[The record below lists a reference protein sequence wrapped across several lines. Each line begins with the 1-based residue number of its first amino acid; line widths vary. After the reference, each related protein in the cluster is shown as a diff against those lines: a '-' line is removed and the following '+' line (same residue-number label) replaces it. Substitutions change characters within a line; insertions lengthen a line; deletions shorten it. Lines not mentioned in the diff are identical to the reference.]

1 MPNYYETSN
10 GYCFQKNK
18 DGKTK
23 RISRELFM
31 KKNVSKSMKGGAF
44 PYIKG
49 RVGKF
54 TILAK
59 VTGDTLVR
67 VNQRRTA
74 YQLPELDSLHITLLD
89 IYVNLDH
96 PLYIIFS
103 DPNLHHKIKEL
114 YRAIY
119 IGNRLELESRKR
131 NAATGAL
138 LGGNWEIL
146 GGHGR
151 TPEEQFDN
159 KFWARV
165 YTMNPANFEL
175 FQAFKIGV
183 IKLITEIT
191 GPLTPRKENRGNP
204 PDVEEF
210 TSYYTS
216 DGKELYCVNTAHYGN
231 IISWKPHISVL
242 RLGDLKTKRPDIYGQ
257 ILAAAN
263 DEEIIGILRLN
274 AQVVGEISELITNR
288 DLTTLRVS
296 FDIGG
301 GRKSRNMNYTKPSGN
316 FVNV

>member
-1 MPNYYETSN
+1 MYYETSN

-44 PYIKG
+44 PYARDKI
-49 RVGKF
+49 GKF

-59 VTGDTLVR
+59 ITGKTLNR
-67 VNQRRTA
+67 VNERRTA
-74 YQLPELDSLHITLLD
+74 YQLPNLDSLHITLLD
-89 IYVNLDH
+89 FYVNLDH
-96 PLYIIFS
+96 PLCRIFS
-103 DPNLHHKIKEL
+103 EPHLHHQIKEL

-119 IGNRLELESRKR
+119 IGNELELESKKR
-131 NAATGAL
+131 NATGAL
-138 LGGNWEIL
+138 QGGNWEIL

-151 TPEEQFDN
+151 TQKEQFDN

-175 FQAFKIGV
+175 FKAFKIGV
-183 IKLITEIT
+183 INLITEIT

-242 RLGDLKTKRPDIYGQ
+242 RLGDLETRRPDIYGQ
-257 ILAAAN
+257 IIAAVN
-263 DEEIIGILRLN
+263 NEEIIRILRYN
-274 AQVVGEISELITNR
+274 AQDVGEISELITNR

-301 GRKSRNMNYTKPSGN
+301 GRKSRNMNYTNPFGN